1 MRMVFWN
8 IQLHVSQ
15 TRIRHICVTLL
26 RQFHRYTEEPML
38 TELIAMAFDSLR
50 ANKFRSLLTMLG
62 VIIGAGTLVAVLSL
76 GNALQ
81 GQVFEQF
88 VDLGTRRIAVTP
100 GDPRAKGARDVPGY
114 GLLSIQDYQ
123 VLNSLAANR
132 PDIFRAIAPEITVST
147 NVRAGTVA
155 LQTLLVG
162 TSADYPQVQRTPM
175 LHGRFLTPADE
186 AEGARVGVLG
196 WLVARDLFGADK
208 AALRDVIGQTIEI
221 NGQPIEIVGII
232 NENGGPFSTD
242 GRIFTPVSTMRLRL
256 IGDLDLP
263 GRGLRMSSILL
274 GLQSEKQVDE
284 AVALIERTLRAARNV
299 PDGAINDFNLQTPT
313 QALNVLAGISTA
325 ITGFIAVVAGISLVV
340 GGIGI
345 MNIMLVAV
353 TERTREIGVRKALGA
368 SDGDVLGQFV
378 MEAVALSLVGSLIGV
393 IGAIGIVW
401 LISTFSGINTGI
413 SWIGIFL
420 ALTFASAIGVGFG
433 YYPARRAALLP
444 PIEAL
449 RYE

>member
-1 MRMVFWN
+1 MFN
-8 IQLHVSQ
+8 
-15 TRIRHICVTLL
+15 
-26 RQFHRYTEEPML
+26 
-38 TELIAMAFDSLR
+38 ELIAMAFDSLR

-88 VDLGTRRIAVTP
+88 IDLGTRRIAVTP
-100 GDPRAKGARDVPGY
+100 GDPQAKGARDVPGY
-114 GLLSIQDYQ
+114 GLLSVKDYQ
-123 VLNSLAANR
+123 ILESMVAGR
-132 PDIFRAIAPEITVST
+132 PDLFRAIAPEITVST
-147 NVRAGTVA
+147 QARAGTVA
-155 LQTLLVG
+155 LQALLVG
-162 TSADYPQVQRTPM
+162 TSADYPQVQRAPM
-175 LHGRFLTPADE
+175 LYGRFLTAADE

-208 AALRDVIGQTIEI
+208 EALRNVIGQTIEV
-221 NGQPIEIVGII
+221 NGQPIEIIGII
-232 NENGGPFSTD
+232 GENGGPFSTD
-242 GRIFTPVSTMRLRL
+242 SRIFTPVSTMRLRL

-274 GLQSEKQVDE
+274 GIQSEQQVNE
-284 AVALIERTLRAARNV
+284 AVAVIERTLRAARNV
-299 PDGAINDFNLQTPT
+299 PAEAINDFNLQTPT
-313 QALNVLAGISTA
+313 QALTVLSAISTA

-393 IGAIGIVW
+393 MGAIGIVW
-401 LISTFSGINTGI
+401 IIGAVSGINTGV
-413 SWIGIFL
+413 SWIGIAL
-420 ALTFASAIGVGFG
+420 ALTFASAIGIGFG

>member
-1 MRMVFWN
+1 
-8 IQLHVSQ
+8 
-15 TRIRHICVTLL
+15 
-26 RQFHRYTEEPML
+26 ML
-38 TELIAMAFDSLR
+38 TELIGMAFDSLR

-123 VLNSLAANR
+123 VLNTLVSNH

-242 GRIFTPVSTMRLRL
+242 SRIFTPVSTMRLRL

-413 SWIGIFL
+413 SWIGIIL

>member
-1 MRMVFWN
+1 
-8 IQLHVSQ
+8 
-15 TRIRHICVTLL
+15 
-26 RQFHRYTEEPML
+26 ML
-38 TELIAMAFDSLR
+38 TELIGMAFDSLR

-114 GLLSIQDYQ
+114 GLLSLQDYQ
-123 VLNSLAANR
+123 VLNTLVSNH
-132 PDIFRAIAPEITVST
+132 PDIFRAIAPEITVNT
-147 NVRAGTVA
+147 RVRAGAVS

-208 AALRDVIGQTIEI
+208 AALRDVIGQTVEI

-274 GLQSEKQVDE
+274 GLQSEKQVNE

-413 SWIGIFL
+413 SWIGIIL

>member
-1 MRMVFWN
+1 
-8 IQLHVSQ
+8 
-15 TRIRHICVTLL
+15 
-26 RQFHRYTEEPML
+26 ML
-38 TELIAMAFDSLR
+38 TELIGMAFDSLR

-114 GLLSIQDYQ
+114 GLLSLQDYQ

-413 SWIGIFL
+413 SWIGIIL

>member
-1 MRMVFWN
+1 MF
-8 IQLHVSQ
+8 S
-15 TRIRHICVTLL
+15 
-26 RQFHRYTEEPML
+26 
-38 TELIAMAFDSLR
+38 ELIAMAFDSLR

-88 VDLGTRRIAVTP
+88 VDLGTRRIAITP

-114 GLLSIQDYQ
+114 GLLSVQDYQ
-123 VLNSLAANR
+123 VLAEMATSR
-132 PDIFRAIAPEITVST
+132 PDLFRAIAPEITVST
-147 NVRAGTVA
+147 QARAGTVA
-155 LQTLLVG
+155 IQTLLVG
-162 TSADYPQVQRTPM
+162 TTEDYPQVQRTPM
-175 LHGRFLTPADE
+175 LYGRFLTPEDE

-196 WLVARDLFGADK
+196 WLVARDLFGSDK
-208 AALRDVIGQTIEI
+208 AALRNVIGQTIEV

-274 GLQSEKQVDE
+274 GLQSEQQVSE

-313 QALNVLAGISTA
+313 QALNVLAAISTA

-393 IGAIGIVW
+393 IGAIGLVW
-401 LISTFSGINTGI
+401 LISAVGGINTGI
-413 SWIGIFL
+413 SWIGIVL
-420 ALTFASAIGVGFG
+420 ALGFASAIGIGFG

>member
-1 MRMVFWN
+1 
-8 IQLHVSQ
+8 
-15 TRIRHICVTLL
+15 
-26 RQFHRYTEEPML
+26 ML

>member
-1 MRMVFWN
+1 MF
-8 IQLHVSQ
+8 
-15 TRIRHICVTLL
+15 
-26 RQFHRYTEEPML
+26 

-114 GLLSIQDYQ
+114 GLLSVQDYH
-123 VLNSLAANR
+123 VLETMVANR
-132 PDIFRAIAPEITVST
+132 PDLFRAIAPEITVST
-147 NVRAGTVA
+147 QARAGTVA

-175 LHGRFLTPADE
+175 LYGRFLTPEDE

-208 AALRDVIGQTIEI
+208 AALRNVIGQTIEV

-274 GLQSEKQVDE
+274 GLQSEQQVNE
-284 AVALIERTLRAARNV
+284 AVALIENTLRTTRNV
-299 PDGAINDFNLQTPT
+299 PEGVINDFNLQTPT

-401 LISTFSGINTGI
+401 LISAASGINTGI
-413 SWIGIFL
+413 SWIGIAL
-420 ALTFASAIGVGFG
+420 ALGFASAIGIGFG

>member
-1 MRMVFWN
+1 
-8 IQLHVSQ
+8 
-15 TRIRHICVTLL
+15 
-26 RQFHRYTEEPML
+26 ML
-38 TELIAMAFDSLR
+38 TELIGMAFDSLR

-114 GLLSIQDYQ
+114 GLLSLQDYQ
-123 VLNSLAANR
+123 VLNTLVSNH
-132 PDIFRAIAPEITVST
+132 PDIFRAIAPEITVNT
-147 NVRAGTVA
+147 RVRAGAVS

-208 AALRDVIGQTIEI
+208 AALRDVIGQTVEI

-242 GRIFTPVSTMRLRL
+242 SRIFTPVSTMRLRL

-274 GLQSEKQVDE
+274 GLQSEKQVNE

>member
-1 MRMVFWN
+1 
-8 IQLHVSQ
+8 
-15 TRIRHICVTLL
+15 
-26 RQFHRYTEEPML
+26 ML

-114 GLLSIQDYQ
+114 GLLSLQDYQ
-123 VLNSLAANR
+123 VLNTLVSNH
-132 PDIFRAIAPEITVST
+132 PDIFRAIAPEITVNT
-147 NVRAGTVA
+147 RVRAGAVS

-208 AALRDVIGQTIEI
+208 AALRDVIGQTVEI

-274 GLQSEKQVDE
+274 GLQSEKQVNE

-413 SWIGIFL
+413 SWIGIIL